1 MCEITRE
8 YNIEDFR
15 NDIKKK
21 LNVNEEILNE
31 IIEMAKKL
39 AKGILEENYH
49 LAMENE
55 ELSRQSKKNDKVV
68 QSANF
73 ILQRYGQE

>member
-39 AKGILEENYH
+39 TKGILEENYH